1 MRNIVITDKELMW
14 DILSGNHAHLAHAW
28 GQELLELSKKQSKKQ
43 FRVRANE
50 CLYCTLSWPVEA
62 RSRAVKTWLSTYKIP
77 LNPSELASCDQFHQT
92 TASFVFNNSRSIQA
106 YE

>member
-1 MRNIVITDKELMW
+1 MTDQELMW
-14 DILSGNHAHLAHAW
+14 DLLSNNHARLSHIW
-28 GQELLELSKKQSKKQ
+28 GQELLGLSKKQSKKR
-43 FRVRANE
+43 FHKRADE
-50 CLYCTLSWPVEA
+50 CLSITLSWPVEA
-62 RSRAVKTWLSTYKIP
+62 RARAVKTWLSTYKIP